1 MIEPSPIAPV
11 PNDEAAPIVR
21 IALVEDLA
29 DMRDSWTRLIEGI
42 PNFKCVCAFASG
54 EEALRRLPEEKVDV
68 VLMDIRLPRMSGI
81 VCTAKLKPLLPDTQ
95 ILILTVSA
103 DSDTVFRALEA
114 GADGYLL
121 KRCTPEELQAAVLD
135 VLKGGVPMTSE
146 IARRVIASFRQRS
159 VKSAVTTRLTPRE
172 EEILTLLAKGF
183 VSKEIAAQLGV
194 SYETVR
200 DHLKHIYDKLHVHS
214 RGEAVARF
222 QKDLETGKGAVAP
235 AAAIE
240 PDNKSHEA
248 EI

>member
-1 MIEPSPIAPV
+1 MNKKPEAP
-11 PNDEAAPIVR
+11 PAAGKVVR
-21 IALVEDLA
+21 IALVEDLP
-29 DMRDSWTRLIEGI
+29 DVRDSWTRLIDGI
-42 PNFKCVCAFASG
+42 PNFKCVCTFASG
-54 EEALRRLPEEKVDV
+54 EEALRRLPYEKVDV

-81 VCTAKLKPLLPDTQ
+81 ACTTRVKPLIPHTQ

-121 KRCTPEELQAAVLD
+121 KRSSPEELQAAVLD

-146 IARRVIASFRQRS
+146 IARRVIASFRRQPA
-159 VKSAVTTRLTPRE
+159 KSDAANRLTPRE

-183 VSKEIAAQLGV
+183 VSKEIAGQLGV

-200 DHLKHIYDKLHVHS
+200 DHLKHIYEKLHVHS

-222 QKDLETGKGAVAP
+222 KETQ
-235 AAAIE
+235 
-240 PDNKSHEA
+240 EA
-248 EI
+248 GEE

>member
-1 MIEPSPIAPV
+1 MSKKPDTPT
-11 PNDEAAPIVR
+11 AAAKLIR

-29 DMRDSWTRLIEGI
+29 DVRDSWTRLIDGI
-42 PNFKCVCAFASG
+42 PNFKCVCTFTDG
-54 EEALRRLPEEKVDV
+54 EDALRRLPGEKVDV

-81 VCTAKLKPLLPDTQ
+81 ACTARLKPLLPDTQ

-121 KRCTPEELQAAVLD
+121 KRCSPEELQAAVLD

-146 IARRVIASFRQRS
+146 IARRVIASFRRQPA
-159 VKSAVTTRLTPRE
+159 KSDAATKLTPRE
-172 EEILTLLAKGF
+172 EEILTLLSKGF
-183 VSKEIAAQLGV
+183 VSKTIAAQLGV

-200 DHLKHIYDKLHVHS
+200 DHLKHIYEKLHVHS

-222 QKDLETGKGAVAP
+222 QETQ
-235 AAAIE
+235 
-240 PDNKSHEA
+240 EA
-248 EI
+248 GED

>member
-1 MIEPSPIAPV
+1 MIQLSSTAS
-11 PNDEAAPIVR
+11 DSTGASAQTVR

-29 DMRDSWTRLIEGI
+29 DVRDSWARLIDGI
-42 PNFKCVCAFASG
+42 PNFKCICTCTSG

-81 VCTAKLKPLLPDTQ
+81 ACTSRLKPLIPKTQ

-103 DSDTVFRALEA
+103 DSDTIFRALEA

-121 KRCTPEELQAAVLD
+121 KRSSPEELRSAVLD

-146 IARRVIASFRQRS
+146 IARRVIATFRRRPS
-159 VKSAVTTRLTPRE
+159 PSPSAIKLTPRE
-172 EEILTLLAKGF
+172 EEILTLLSKGF
-183 VSKEIAAQLGV
+183 VSKEIAVKLGV

-200 DHLKHIYDKLHVHS
+200 DHLKHIYEKLHVHS

-222 QKDLETGKGAVAP
+222 KETQRLG
-235 AAAIE
+235 E
-240 PDNKSHEA
+240 D
-248 EI
+248 

>member
-1 MIEPSPIAPV
+1 MSKKPDAQSATAKII
-11 PNDEAAPIVR
+11 R

-29 DMRDSWTRLIEGI
+29 DVRDSWMRLIDGI
-42 PNFKCVCAFASG
+42 PNFKCVSTFADG
-54 EEALRRLPEEKVDV
+54 EDALRRLPEEKVDV

-81 VCTAKLKPLLPDTQ
+81 ACTARLKPLLPHTQ

-121 KRCTPEELQAAVLD
+121 KRCSPEELQAAVLD

-146 IARRVIASFRQRS
+146 IARRVIASFRRQPA
-159 VKSAVTTRLTPRE
+159 KSDAATKLTPRE
-172 EEILTLLAKGF
+172 EEILTLLSKGF
-183 VSKEIAAQLGV
+183 VSKAIAAQLGV

-200 DHLKHIYDKLHVHS
+200 DHLKHIYEKLHVHS

-222 QKDLETGKGAVAP
+222 QETLEAG
-235 AAAIE
+235 E
-240 PDNKSHEA
+240 D
-248 EI
+248 

>member
-1 MIEPSPIAPV
+1 MTRPSPASPD
-11 PNDEAAPIVR
+11 PLGGSGKTVR

-29 DMRDSWTRLIEGI
+29 DVRDSWTRLIDGI
-42 PNFKCVCAFASG
+42 PGFKCACTFASG

-81 VCTAKLKPLLPDTQ
+81 ACTARLKPLIPNTQ

-103 DSDTVFRALEA
+103 DTDTIFRALEA

-121 KRCTPEELQAAVLD
+121 KRCSPEELRVAVLD

-146 IARRVIASFRQRS
+146 IARRVIASFRQRPA
-159 VKSAVTTRLTPRE
+159 KSAAATKLTPRE
-172 EEILTLLAKGF
+172 EEILTLLSKGF
-183 VSKEIAAQLGV
+183 VSKEIAGKLGV

-200 DHLKHIYDKLHVHS
+200 DHLKHIYEKLHVHS

-222 QKDLETGKGAVAP
+222 KETLGAGD
-235 AAAIE
+235 E
-240 PDNKSHEA
+240 
-248 EI
+248 

>member
-1 MIEPSPIAPV
+1 MNPHSA
-11 PNDEAAPIVR
+11 AAPARPVR
-21 IALVEDLA
+21 IALVEDLP
-29 DMRDSWTRLIEGI
+29 DVRDSWKRLIDGI
-42 PNFKCVCAFASG
+42 PNFKCVCTCATG

-68 VLMDIRLPRMSGI
+68 VLMDIRLPRMSG
-81 VCTAKLKPLLPDTQ
+81 VACTARLKPLKPQTQ

-121 KRCTPEELQAAVLD
+121 KRSSPEELQAAVLD

-146 IARRVIASFRQRS
+146 IARRVIASFRRPA
-159 VKSAVTTRLTPRE
+159 KSAAATKLTPRE

-183 VSKEIAAQLGV
+183 VSKEIAVKLGV

-200 DHLKHIYDKLHVHS
+200 DHLRHIYEKLHVHS

-222 QKDLETGKGAVAP
+222 QETRESDA
-235 AAAIE
+235 
-240 PDNKSHEA
+240 
-248 EI
+248 